1 MLTDVL
7 EVFPVFSPVCCS
19 CVARVEVKFNLSV
32 LLSELHVIVQVYFR
46 HPHPNFIPCNALMH
60 EGSCLECAVKDFFG
74 TFYLFLKVYLTVYS
88 MPLLLFRTKRLFT
101 APKESL
107 RTLIEN
113 TCVSSLFFAV
123 DATLIKYGLCLLRN
137 AWGRPP
143 PTPALIP
150 VLAGAMGVVGM
161 LIERQSRRLEMLYYG
176 LPQVK

>member
-1 MLTDVL
+1 
-7 EVFPVFSPVCCS
+7 
-19 CVARVEVKFNLSV
+19 VARVEVKFNLSV
-32 LLSELHVIVQVYFR
+32 LLSELHFIMQVYFR

-60 EGSCLECAVKDFFG
+60 EGSCLECAVKDFYG

-161 LIERQSRRLEMLYYG
+161 LIERKSRRLEMLYYG